1 MNDDLQRVTVRLLDK
16 EYQVACPEDEREAL
30 LESAELLN
38 RKMKEIRDSGKVV
51 GVDRI
56 AVLEM
61 GHQVFTYKPQPTWW
75 GGSHPEPAVDTPAWR
90 EACGPTIPPSGCGAF
105 RSGRSSGSRALGR
118 RSACRLQEQSH
129 C

>member
-56 AVLEM
+56 AVMAALNLCHEM
-61 GHQVFTYKPQPTWW
+61 LQGRT
-75 GGSHPEPAVDTPAWR
+75 
-90 EACGPTIPPSGCGAF
+90 SGLQADE
-105 RSGRSSGSRALGR
+105 RLLGRIRVLNDALAGALG
-118 RSACRLQEQSH
+118 ATH
-129 C
+129 

>member
-1 MNDDLQRVTVRLLDK
+1 MSEDLQRVTVKLLDK

-56 AVLEM
+56 AVMAALNLCHEM
-61 GHQVFTYKPQPTWW
+61 LQGK
-75 GGSHPEPAVDTPAWR
+75 SSNMKADER
-90 EACGPTIPPSGCGAF
+90 LL
-105 RSGRSSGSRALGR
+105 GRIRTLNDALAGALG
-118 RSACRLQEQSH
+118 ATH
-129 C
+129 

>member
-1 MNDDLQRVTVRLLDK
+1 MSEEMQRVTVRLLDK

-56 AVLEM
+56 AVMAALNLCHEM
-61 GHQVFTYKPQPTWW
+61 LQGK
-75 GGSHPEPAVDTPAWR
+75 SSNMKADER
-90 EACGPTIPPSGCGAF
+90 LL
-105 RSGRSSGSRALGR
+105 GRIRVLNDALAGALG
-118 RSACRLQEQSH
+118 ATH
-129 C
+129 

>member
-1 MNDDLQRVTVRLLDK
+1 MNDDMQRVTVRLLDK

-56 AVLEM
+56 AVMAALNLCHEM
-61 GHQVFTYKPQPTWW
+61 LQ
-75 GGSHPEPAVDTPAWR
+75 
-90 EACGPTIPPSGCGAF
+90 
-105 RSGRSSGSRALGR
+105 GRTSNMKADERLLGRIRVLNDALAGALG
-118 RSACRLQEQSH
+118 SAH
-129 C
+129 